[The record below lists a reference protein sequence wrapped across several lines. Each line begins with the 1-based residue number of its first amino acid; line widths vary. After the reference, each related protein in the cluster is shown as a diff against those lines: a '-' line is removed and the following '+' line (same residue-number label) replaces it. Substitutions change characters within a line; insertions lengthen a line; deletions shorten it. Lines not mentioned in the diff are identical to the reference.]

1 MIPNTFP
8 GFGSMTVRNTNLV
21 TMSSFVVMIQS
32 IFHEKRSEK
41 NQEHDHL
48 CNYEKNFRHWI
59 VNISFIFSIL
69 KDFSSGSIWELY
81 LLSVIILIALF
92 CNFMSLCVLKPHSKM
107 LLLKCGAIS
116 ELYMILRVYFGRKC
130 FSLFITPNVRDILF
144 AILSILV

>member
-1 MIPNTFP
+1 MHFP
-8 GFGSMTVRNTNLV
+8 RKTIR
-21 TMSSFVVMIQS
+21 
-32 IFHEKRSEK
+32 KK
-41 NQEHDHL
+41 QEHDHL

-59 VNISFIFSIL
+59 VNISFIFSII
-69 KDFSSGSIWELY
+69 KDFSSGSAWDCIY
-81 LLSVIILIALF
+81 YISNDSNCSF

-144 AILSILV
+144 AILSICNFIPIPVQCFMYCSS